1 MLLLG
6 LFFIPLKT
14 SGYMSWSG
22 IG

>member
-14 SGYMSWSG
+14 SDYMSWSG